1 MADKENRA
9 PVGTEPLPD
18 SPELANLKER
28 EKVLLDKQKNLEKMD
43 ANQQARGAV
52 DLAQVK
58 RQNAL
63 QLAEVRKAIA
73 GLKK

>member
-1 MADKENRA
+1 MADKETRT
-9 PVGTEPLPD
+9 PVGTEPIPD
-18 SPELANLKER
+18 SPELTNLKER